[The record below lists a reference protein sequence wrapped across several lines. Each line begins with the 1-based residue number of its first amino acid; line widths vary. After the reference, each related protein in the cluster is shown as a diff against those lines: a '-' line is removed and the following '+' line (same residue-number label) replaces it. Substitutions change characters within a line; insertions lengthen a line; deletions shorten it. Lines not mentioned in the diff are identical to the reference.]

1 MAQEIASWRRSKNV
15 RLIIIIGLLI
25 VVAFIA
31 FFFEKTRLWMLGVGL
46 VLLAALGME
55 VANTDYDLGKAWE
68 TGSMEESKIDRTE
81 DGNLIMG
88 AMCDRPSYNCDDFI
102 TQAEAQ
108 EAFEACGF
116 AQNDVHGLD
125 RDGDGM
131 ACESLPKGAE

>member
-25 VVAFIA
+25 VVALIA

-46 VLLAALGME
+46 VLLATLGME

-68 TGSMEESKIDRTE
+68 TGSMEEAKIDRTE

-88 AMCDRPSYNCDDFI
+88 AMCDRPSYNCNDFT
-102 TQAEAQ
+102 TQEDAQ
-108 EAFEACGF
+108 ETFESCGF
-116 AQNDVHGLD
+116 SQNDVHGLD
-125 RDGDGM
+125 RDGDGV
-131 ACESLPKGAE
+131 ACESLPKVAE